1 MALYA
6 DENFPLRVVEEL
18 RRLGHDV
25 LTALEDGRA
34 NQSIT
39 DNDLLARATEINRAL
54 LTLNRLD
61 FKRLHQQ
68 IPDHAGIIIC
78 TEDPDRAGQAK
89 RVDISIAET
98 GEPKRTAD
106 SCIPLT
112 VRNMAQV

>member
-34 NQSIT
+34 NQSAT
-39 DNDLLARATEINRAL
+39 DKDLLARANEINRAV

-61 FKRLHQQ
+61 FKRLHREM
-68 IPDHAGIIIC
+68 PDHAGIIIC
-78 TEDPDRAGQAK
+78 TEDPDRVGQAK
-89 RVDISIAET
+89 RVAASIAEARELK
-98 GEPKRTAD
+98 GQLIRVYRLP
-106 SCIPLT
+106 
-112 VRNMAQV
+112 